1 MTWLRQIAAALIYS
15 NVWIATGAAL
25 LTAQAYWVFGADVNF
40 GLLALVFFATLATY
54 NFQRLVR
61 FNKWSYRLNSERLHW
76 IMRSRSTLI
85 TLVVCSLIAAGILAL
100 VSLQWEHYGLLIP
113 LSLIAMLY
121 AVPFIPS
128 EDKRL
133 ALRDLPGLKIFWIA
147 GTWAAVTAVLPLMN
161 HAEPNPEWGVLIS
174 ERFFFI
180 LAITIPFDTRDMDYD
195 DPAHKT
201 IPQLLGIQKAG
212 GLAILCVLIFA
223 LMVVI
228 NFHLGWYTLNASI
241 ALLANAAIVIGVL
254 LFSFRQRREPYYSG
268 ILDGLTLLQPIMV
281 FLTLL

>member
-1 MTWLRQIAAALIYS
+1 MRHIAAALIYS

-25 LTAQAYWVFGADVNF
+25 LTAQTYWVFGAEVNF

-76 IMRSRSTLI
+76 IMRSRRTLI
-85 TLVVCSLIAAGILAL
+85 TLVVGSLIATGIFAL
-100 VSLQWEHYGLLIP
+100 VSLQWEHYWLLIP
-113 LSLIAMLY
+113 LGLISLLY

-128 EDKRL
+128 ENKRL

-147 GTWAAVTAVLPLMN
+147 GTWAAVSAVLPLMN

-180 LAITIPFDTRDMDYD
+180 LAITIPFDTRDLSYD
-195 DPAHKT
+195 DPKHKT
-201 IPQLLGIQKAG
+201 IPQLLGIKKAG
-212 GLAILCVLIFA
+212 GLAILCALIFA
-223 LMVVI
+223 LMVAV
-228 NFHLGWYTLNASI
+228 NFHLAWYTFNVFI
-241 ALLANAAIVIGVL
+241 ALFANAAIVIGIL
-254 LFSFRQRREPYYSG
+254 LFSFRQQKEPYYSG
-268 ILDGLTLLQPIMV
+268 LLDGLTLLQPITV
-281 FLTLL
+281 FLMLL